1 MKASTVPLNPGLI
14 AIIGARGSGKTA
26 LADLIAAGGFALSEH
41 LNDRSFIKR
50 ASNLIGDA
58 KSTLTWEDRR
68 ITENVI
74 KDAKVDS
81 IFEDRHVQYLSQQF
95 VDQLCSSEG
104 LTDALVDE
112 VERVV
117 FQAHSPEARM
127 GATSF
132 AELLELKTSAL
143 RSARSQ
149 AEAAIASA
157 SEDLIAEQAKKD
169 SLADLEAQ
177 RKTKFE
183 GIEIDKRD
191 RQSLIGKGQTERGQE
206 LERVSNGLNR
216 VRGHVDAWTRRQQNL
231 LDLRAEVLAMR
242 QTGAPNFLQKWK
254 DKYPESGLTAEQ
266 WQAFLL
272 QFRGDVDAVLED
284 RIKNA
289 VANIAAWKGP
299 RPGEVVPPVA
309 GLPQTTSLIPA
320 GADLGEQSSTLL
332 TAEATRLRSLVGI
345 DAENTRR
352 YNRLSDKISKDE
364 VALAKLNRD
373 IEAAKQA
380 GERIVALVQSRSDA
394 YKNVFQAIV
403 REEEE
408 LSTLYGPL
416 QEILQAEP
424 GALGKLGFS
433 IRRVV
438 DVGSWTAAGESL
450 FDLRAGPF
458 RGKGSLLVALHGTG
472 LKSAWEKGSA
482 DDVAAAI
489 AAFRAE
495 YGHSLSEHCPV
506 DRRNRAEFREW
517 IAKVFLWLYGTD
529 HISVSYGVQYEE
541 VDIEQLS
548 PGTRGIVLLLLYLS
562 IDAED
567 DRPLIIDQPEENLD
581 PKSIFDELVDRFKAA
596 KRRRQIVIVTHNAN
610 LVVNADAD
618 QVIVAMAGSHR
629 PGQLPLIRY
638 TSGGLE
644 NPAIRQKVCDIL
656 EGGEIAF
663 RERAKRLRVS
673 I

>member
-58 KSTLTWEDRR
+58 KSTLTWEDGR

-289 VANIAAWKGP
+289 VANLDYA
-299 RPGEVVPPVA
+299 
-309 GLPQTTSLIPA
+309 
-320 GADLGEQSSTLL
+320 
-332 TAEATRLRSLVGI
+332 
-345 DAENTRR
+345 
-352 YNRLSDKISKDE
+352 
-364 VALAKLNRD
+364 
-373 IEAAKQA
+373 
-380 GERIVALVQSRSDA
+380 
-394 YKNVFQAIV
+394 
-403 REEEE
+403 
-408 LSTLYGPL
+408 
-416 QEILQAEP
+416 
-424 GALGKLGFS
+424 
-433 IRRVV
+433 RRV
-438 DVGSWTAAGESL
+438 GGCSL
-450 FDLRAGPF
+450 N
-458 RGKGSLLVALHGTG
+458 
-472 LKSAWEKGSA
+472 
-482 DDVAAAI
+482 I
-489 AAFRAE
+489 
-495 YGHSLSEHCPV
+495 
-506 DRRNRAEFREW
+506 
-517 IAKVFLWLYGTD
+517 
-529 HISVSYGVQYEE
+529 
-541 VDIEQLS
+541 
-548 PGTRGIVLLLLYLS
+548 
-562 IDAED
+562 
-567 DRPLIIDQPEENLD
+567 
-581 PKSIFDELVDRFKAA
+581 
-596 KRRRQIVIVTHNAN
+596 
-610 LVVNADAD
+610 
-618 QVIVAMAGSHR
+618 
-629 PGQLPLIRY
+629 
-638 TSGGLE
+638 
-644 NPAIRQKVCDIL
+644 
-656 EGGEIAF
+656 
-663 RERAKRLRVS
+663 
-673 I
+673 